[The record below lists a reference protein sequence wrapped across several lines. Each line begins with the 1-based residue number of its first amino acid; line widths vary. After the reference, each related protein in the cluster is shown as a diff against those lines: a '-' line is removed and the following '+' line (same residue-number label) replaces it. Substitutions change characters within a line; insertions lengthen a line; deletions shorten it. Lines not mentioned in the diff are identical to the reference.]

1 MAGGEGKFSRHR
13 PCSNFGPCSISQFH
27 FFFFFCFALPRKQ
40 SAVEARGKKGR
51 LKFSG
56 QFSTAFYETDS
67 IEGKKAARAS
77 GSGAQIPRG
86 NLRMAKKA
94 PRNKE
99 VYFRTNFQEVKASP
113 TGFFLLLRIH
123 NSASLQYFEGQF
135 PEMIHKVVLIYGG
148 TVPLCSILLELIP
161 RPGTGNGCTIFPFP
175 LSHVPYNG
183 SHFPVEQKGQFV
195 TKLLT

>member
-1 MAGGEGKFSRHR
+1 M
-13 PCSNFGPCSISQFH
+13 
-27 FFFFFCFALPRKQ
+27 PRKQ

-99 VYFRTNFQEVKASP
+99 VYFRTNFQEVTASP

-148 TVPLCSILLELIP
+148 TVPLCSILFHSA
-161 RPGTGNGCTIFPFP
+161 RAHSASRNGCTIFPFS